1 VVIFLHAL
9 PIAARGCD
17 CYGRAN
23 PKKPDKETVMR
34 KLLIALVALVMFP
47 AVALAARDTLVLGMP
62 LEPPHLD
69 PTAGAAAAIDEVV
82 YANLFEGLT
91 RIDENGAV
99 QKGLAEDWTI
109 SEDGL
114 TYTFK
119 LRAGVTF
126 HDGSAMDSA
135 DVKFSLDRA
144 RAEGSTNAQK
154 GLFEAIESVATPD
167 AGTVVVKLGRPEGLF
182 LWNMGWGDAV
192 IVAPETADANKTGP
206 IGTGPFRF
214 VQWKKAD
221 SVKLDAWGGYW
232 GKKPALKSVTF
243 KFVSD
248 PSAQVAGLMA
258 GDIDAIPNVG
268 APESLERFKA
278 DSGFEVRVGNTEGE
292 TILAMNHRRETLADV
307 RVRRA
312 ISLALDRRAIID
324 GAMFGY
330 GTPIGTHFAPHHAA
344 YTDLTGMY
352 AYNPVKAKQ
361 LLAEAGH
368 ADGFKAV
375 MKLPPPSYARR
386 GGEIIA
392 AQLAAVGIE
401 VEIIPVEWAQWLK
414 QVFKNEHDYD
424 FTIVS
429 HTEPLDIGIY
439 ARDDYYFGYRS
450 DAFNAVIDELKG
462 TSDEAARAALYGKAQ
477 KIIALDAVNGYL
489 FQLARTG
496 VQKKGLKGLW
506 KNAPVQANDVTG
518 VSWE

>member
-1 VVIFLHAL
+1 MLA
-9 PIAARGCD
+9 PTNEWNR
-17 CYGRAN
+17 
-23 PKKPDKETVMR
+23 ETVMR
-34 KLLIALVALVMFP
+34 RLLIALVALVMIP
-47 AVALAARDTLVLGMP
+47 AAAQAAKDKLVLGMP

-99 QKGLAEDWTI
+99 KPGLASDWTI
-109 SEDGL
+109 SGDGL
-114 TYTFK
+114 TYSFK

-144 RAEGSTNAQK
+144 RADASTNAQK
-154 GLFEAIESVATPD
+154 GLFEAIASVETPD
-167 AGTVVVKLGRPEGLF
+167 AGTVLVKLSRPEGLF

-192 IVAPETADANKTGP
+192 IVAPETAETNKANP
-206 IGTGPFRF
+206 VGTGPFRF
-214 VQWKKAD
+214 TEWKKAD
-221 SVKLDAWGGYW
+221 SVKLEAWGGYW
-232 GKKPALKSVTF
+232 GAKPALKMVTF

-268 APESLERFKA
+268 APESLERFKV

-292 TILAMNHRRETLADV
+292 TILAMNHRRKTLSDV

-312 ISLALDRRAIID
+312 VSLAIDRQAIVD

-352 AYNPVKAKQ
+352 AYDPAKAKS
-361 LLAEAGH
+361 LLAEAGYPN
-368 ADGFKAV
+368 GFKAV

-392 AQLAAVGIE
+392 AQLAAVGIA

-414 QVFKNEHDYD
+414 QVFKNDHDYD

-439 ARDDYYFGYRS
+439 ARDDYYFGYHS
-450 DAFNAVIDELKG
+450 DALNAVIDELKG

-477 KIIALDAVNGYL
+477 KIIAADAVNGYL

-506 KNAPVQANDVTG
+506 KNAPVQANDVTN
-518 VSWE
+518 VRWE